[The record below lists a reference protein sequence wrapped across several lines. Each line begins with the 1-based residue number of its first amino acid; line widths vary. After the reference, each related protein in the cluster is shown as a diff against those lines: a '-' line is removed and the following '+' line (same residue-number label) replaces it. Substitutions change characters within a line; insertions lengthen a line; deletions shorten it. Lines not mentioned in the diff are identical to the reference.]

1 MRRGLGANPI
11 LSGKR
16 RNGSVWPELRG
27 SVAKATREWQAAEP
41 EMACQRWRVMVL
53 QAGTPYTFS
62 QILELNSETE
72 KILADLGYRFRSA
85 PLELPGSEV
94 PRLAQQ
100 LGPLRAQMRER
111 LPYVPLTNEAAYR
124 AFYVTPLLFA
134 ALDLFRFKM
143 NIAYAVAGGRLT
155 GTVDFLLR
163 GRHDLV
169 VAGVKSEALVRG
181 FQKLALQM
189 VAVSEYSA
197 MPTVGPKHPRRA
209 QKAHRTRR
217 AREAAGRTRL
227 SQGVQTQI
235 FGVVTAGPIWQFGL
249 LERGQKRVTQDS
261 ETYSLPRDLGRLVEV
276 FAGILGDSSSEL
288 NDVKREGER
297 LSWANS

>member
-1 MRRGLGANPI
+1 
-11 LSGKR
+11 
-16 RNGSVWPELRG
+16 
-27 SVAKATREWQAAEP
+27 
-41 EMACQRWRVMVL
+41 MVL

-72 KILADLGYRFRSA
+72 EILADLGYRFRNA
-85 PLELPGSEV
+85 PLALPGAEG

-100 LGPLRAQMRER
+100 LGQLRAQMRER

-155 GTVDFLLR
+155 GTVDYLLR

-169 VAGVKSEALVRG
+169 VTGVESEELERG
-181 FQKLALQM
+181 FQKLAVQM
-189 VAVSEYSA
+189 VAVSEYAS

-217 AREAAGRTRL
+217 ARESAGKTRL
-227 SQGVQTQI
+227 AQGVQTQI

-261 ETYSLPRDLGRLVEV
+261 ETYSLPRDLESVVEIL
-276 FAGILGDSSSEL
+276 AGLLGDSGS
-288 NDVKREGER
+288 DRDDFKREGAR

>member
-1 MRRGLGANPI
+1 
-11 LSGKR
+11 
-16 RNGSVWPELRG
+16 
-27 SVAKATREWQAAEP
+27 
-41 EMACQRWRVMVL
+41 MVL

-72 KILADLGYRFRSA
+72 EILADLGYRFRSA
-85 PLELPGSEV
+85 PLALAGAEV
-94 PRLAQQ
+94 PRLAQE

-143 NIAYAVAGGRLT
+143 NIAYAVGGGRLT
-155 GTVDFLLR
+155 GTVDSLLR

-169 VAGVKSEALVRG
+169 VTGMKSEESERG
-181 FQKLALQM
+181 FQKLAVQM
-189 VAVSEYSA
+189 VAVSEYLA

-209 QKAHRTRR
+209 QKAERTRR
-217 AREAAGRTRL
+217 AREAAGKARL
-227 SQGVQTQI
+227 AQGVQTQI
-235 FGVVTAGPIWQFGL
+235 FGVVTAGPVWQFGL

-261 ETYSLPRDLGRLVEV
+261 ETYLLPRDLERLVEI
-276 FAGILGDSSSEL
+276 FAGILGDSSSEQD
-288 NDVKREGER
+288 DVKREGER

>member
-1 MRRGLGANPI
+1 
-11 LSGKR
+11 
-16 RNGSVWPELRG
+16 
-27 SVAKATREWQAAEP
+27 
-41 EMACQRWRVMVL
+41 MVL

-72 KILADLGYRFRSA
+72 EILADLGYRFRNA
-85 PLELPGSEV
+85 PLALPGAEG

-100 LGPLRAQMRER
+100 LGQLRAQMREP

-155 GTVDFLLR
+155 GTVDYLLR

-169 VAGVKSEALVRG
+169 VTGVESEELERG
-181 FQKLALQM
+181 FQKLA
-189 VAVSEYSA
+189 V
-197 MPTVGPKHPRRA
+197 PTVGPKHPRRA

-217 AREAAGRTRL
+217 AREAAGKTRL
-227 SQGVQTQI
+227 AQGVQTQI

-261 ETYSLPRDLGRLVEV
+261 ETYSLPRDLESVVEIL
-276 FAGILGDSSSEL
+276 AGLLGDSGS
-288 NDVKREGER
+288 DRDDFKREGAR